1 MKVEAIIEF
10 LFFIFFLVVII
21 FIILGVISA
30 IEIANYFIGEEVT
43 RDTKFVVYSLIG
55 AVCLFILNYIV
66 RKMKNINR
74 LI

>member
-1 MKVEAIIEF
+1 MKVETIIEF

-30 IEIANYFIGEEVT
+30 VEIANYFIGEDVGQDT
-43 RDTKFVVYSLIG
+43 RFIVYANIG

-66 RKMKNINR
+66 RKMKNLNK